1 MCITLK
7 NNSLLD
13 MKNTLI
19 LGGKGRTLKELKAF
33 DTFVR
38 VMTK

>member
-1 MCITLK
+1 
-7 NNSLLD
+7 

-19 LGGKGRTLKELKAF
+19 LGGKGRTLKELKAL

-38 VMTK
+38 VITK